1 MCYVAFHGVLSA
13 RGRRVAVRAAR
24 EPANAY
30 PENGKLHK
38 SPSSG
43 PRSINMHQPRI
54 GAFTLEIGVDASS
67 LRRFLS
73 LSLSLPL
80 SSLFFFLRNR
90 NPRRKRRCEAFA
102 GRIPPFPLYTCIRN
116 NHPFD
121 DKRFSN
127 ENSDIRNLS
136 IPRVYK
142 QNTTLPRRNIMM
154 IVSCCDIHT
163 R

>member
-30 PENGKLHK
+30 PENGKLPK

-73 LSLSLPL
+73 LSLFLSPL
-80 SSLFFFLRNR
+80 FSSSFEIEIRGGNEDARRLRG
-90 NPRRKRRCEAFA
+90 EY
-102 GRIPPFPLYTCIRN
+102 PP
-116 NHPFD
+116 
-121 DKRFSN
+121 S
-127 ENSDIRNLS
+127 S
-136 IPRVYK
+136 IYVYK
-142 QNTTLPRRNIMM
+142 K
-154 IVSCCDIHT
+154 
-163 R
+163 

>member
-73 LSLSLPL
+73 LSLS
-80 SSLFFFLRNR
+80 SSLLSFLLPSKSKSEEETKMRGVCGENTLL
-90 NPRRKRRCEAFA
+90 
-102 GRIPPFPLYTCIRN
+102 PLYTCIRN

-127 ENSDIRNLS
+127 ENSDIRNLP

-142 QNTTLPRRNIMM
+142 QNTTLPWRNIMM